1 MLSHVQLFVTL
12 WTVALMAPL
21 SLGCCR
27 QEYYSGLSFPT
38 PGGLPNSG
46 SELASLMFP
55 ALTGGFLITSSP
67 WEAKTV
73 Y

>member
-21 SLGCCR
+21 SLGFCR
-27 QEYYSGLSFPT
+27 QEYYSGLSVPT
-38 PGGLPNSG
+38 PGDLPNPG

-67 WEAKTV
+67 
-73 Y
+73 